1 MSLDQWLA
9 LAAICLLGAA
19 SPGPSLAVVLQATL
33 GGSRRAGLATAL
45 GHGLGVMLYALIT
58 VCGLGLVI
66 TGIPA
71 LYTGIRLAGA
81 IYLLWLSFN
90 AWNAGRTD
98 IDSPDAASG
107 RSGFVRGATVALLNP
122 KLAIFMLALFSQ
134 FVDPGAGGLRG
145 AIMVITAGVIDALWY
160 VCMALAAGALAV
172 RRNLSLHSMALNRS
186 FAVLLA
192 ALSVWVIVTTLR

>member
-19 SPGPSLAVVLQATL
+19 SPGPSLAVVLQSTL
-33 GGSRRAGLATAL
+33 SGSRRAGLATAL

-66 TGIPA
+66 TEVPA

-81 IYLLWLSFN
+81 IYLLWLSFKG
-90 AWNAGRTD
+90 WNAGRPEVD
-98 IDSPDAASG
+98 RPHAASG
-107 RSGFVRGATVALLNP
+107 RSGFVRGAAVALLNP

-134 FVDPGAGGLRG
+134 FLEPGTDVLRG
-145 AIMVITAGVIDALWY
+145 FIMVTTAGVIDALWY
-160 VCMALAAGALAV
+160 AGVVLAAGALALQ
-172 RRNLSLHSMALNRS
+172 RNLSSHSVALNRS
-186 FAVLLA
+186 LAVLLA
-192 ALSVWVIVTTLR
+192 TLAVWVIITTLR

>member
-9 LAAICLLGAA
+9 LAVICLLGAA
-19 SPGPSLAVVLQATL
+19 SPGPSLAVVLQSTL

-66 TGIPA
+66 TGVPA
-71 LYTGIRLAGA
+71 LYTGIRLMGA

-90 AWNAGRTD
+90 AWNAGR
-98 IDSPDAASG
+98 PDVDKAHASSG

-134 FVDPGAGGLRG
+134 FLDPGAGVLRG
-145 AIMVITAGVIDALWY
+145 IVMVLTAGVIDAMWY
-160 VCMALAAGALAV
+160 AGVALAAGALAIQ
-172 RRNLSLHSMALNRS
+172 RNLSIHSVALNRS
-186 FAVLLA
+186 LAVLLA
-192 ALSVWVIVTTLR
+192 TLAVWVIATTLR

>member
-1 MSLDQWLA
+1 MSLDQWFA

-19 SPGPSLAVVLQATL
+19 SPGPSLAVVLQSTL
-33 GGSRRAGLATAL
+33 GGSRRVGLATAL

-66 TGIPA
+66 TEVPA

-90 AWNAGRTD
+90 AWNAGR
-98 IDSPDAASG
+98 PDVDRPRAPSS
-107 RSGFVRGATVALLNP
+107 RSGFVSGATVALLNP

-134 FVDPGAGGLRG
+134 FLDPGAGVLRG
-145 AIMVITAGVIDALWY
+145 VVMVITAGVIDALWY
-160 VCMALAAGALAV
+160 AGVALAAGALAIQ
-172 RRNLSLHSMALNRS
+172 RNLSLHSVTLNRS

-192 ALSVWVIVTTLR
+192 ALALWVIATTLR